1 MNKDNIFKSS
11 PFYMAEGDILHIII
25 KDESGTFPQVI
36 LVGEDVD
43 AIPGAPTIGEE
54 TNVTTTSFT
63 ANWFSVENADGYYL
77 DVSTDENFEYYVAG
91 FENHDV
97 TDTTSH
103 SITGL
108 AEGTNYYYRVRAY
121 NTNGTSGNS
130 GTQEV
135 TTSATADLV
144 DLDGNVYTTVRIGN
158 QEWIVENFRCTKYAD
173 GSAIPNIT
181 SSGTTYSDYFL
192 PSKDELNEMYL
203 ELAVYGVGG
212 LGVDAYWSS
221 SESTNPLLA
230 WAQDMSTGLAG
241 VSSKTVGSQGMRAC
255 RTFTT
260 TDIYSLRDIGE
271 AGGYIF
277 HIVDNGGGSFTYYEA
292 AQADSAPGTWSNIAS
307 LVGVGTAIGTG
318 AANTLAIIAQVG
330 HTTSAAQRAD
340 SLSQLYGGWISDTIG
355 AYCWYDNDI
364 SNKDDYGALYNWY
377 AVDVDPSDSKDLAYL
392 ERDGVQESGWR
403 VPTESDFDELETYLG
418 GSTLAGGELKETG
431 LTHWLTPNYGATNN
445 SGFTAM
451 PGGDRNS
458 NGDGA
463 FGSQGLVC
471 SLWGAEEV
479 VASTGIS
486 LSFTFDNTLTY
497 IQGLEKSRGM
507 SVRLVKDYP
516 TSPVTVDSTLITCD
530 SLVVTSDME

>member
-1 MNKDNIFKSS
+1 MNKTNVFKSS
-11 PFYMAEGDILHIII
+11 EFYMATGDILTIII
-25 KDESGTFPQVI
+25 KDESGVTPQII
-36 LVGEDVD
+36 LVGEE
-43 AIPGAPTIGEE
+43 AEEAPGAPTIDVE
-54 TNVTTTSFT
+54 TNVASTSFS

-77 DVSTDENFEYYVAG
+77 DVSTDADFVYFVAG
-91 FENHDV
+91 FEDKDV
-97 TDTTSH
+97 SGVNTYSV
-103 SITGL
+103 TGL

-121 NTNGTSGNS
+121 NDYGTSGNS

-135 TTSATADLV
+135 TTTATADLV
-144 DLDGNVYTTVRIGN
+144 DLDGNVYTTVKIGN

-277 HIVDNGGGSFTYYEA
+277 HIIDNGGGSFTYYEA
-292 AQADSAPGTWSNIAS
+292 AQADSALGTWSNVAS
-307 LVGVGTAIGTG
+307 LIGTGTAIGTG

-340 SLSQLYGGWISDTIG
+340 SLSQLYGGWVSDTSG
-355 AYCWYDNDI
+355 AYCWYNNDI
-364 SNKDDYGALYNWY
+364 ANKDDYGALYNWY
-377 AVDVDPSDSKDLAYL
+377 AVNVDPSDLKDIAYL

-403 VPTESDFDELETYLG
+403 TPTEADFNELSTYLG
-418 GSTLAGGELKETG
+418 GDTVSGGKLKETG
-431 LTHWLTPNYGATNN
+431 FVYWDSPNIGATNE
-445 SGFTAM
+445 SGFTAL
-451 PGGDRNS
+451 GGGYRDTDGGFYGS
-458 NGDGA
+458 IKTIALFVGDG
-463 FGSQGLVC
+463 G
-471 SLWGAEEV
+471 
-479 VASTGIS
+479 
-486 LSFTFDNTLTY
+486 TLTLIPGNAASQISSY
-497 IQGLEKSRGM
+497 LVPNAIGA